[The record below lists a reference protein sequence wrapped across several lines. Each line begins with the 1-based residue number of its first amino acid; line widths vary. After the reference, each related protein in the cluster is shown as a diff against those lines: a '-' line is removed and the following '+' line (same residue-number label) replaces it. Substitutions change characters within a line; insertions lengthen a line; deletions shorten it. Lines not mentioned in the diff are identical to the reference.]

1 MANHREAKAIQFEH
15 DLIHRAIADSAFR
28 QELVANPTAVVQRE
42 LTKVK
47 GKLGDNVQVHILE
60 ETPWHVFIVLPP
72 RGAGPGSHDPYKIGR
87 S

>member
-1 MANHREAKAIQFEH
+1 
-15 DLIHRAIADSAFR
+15 
-28 QELVANPTAVVQRE
+28 

-47 GKLGDNVQVHILE
+47 GKLGDNLKVHILE
-60 ETPWHVFIVLPP
+60 ETPWSVYIVLPP